1 MNPVALLT
9 PTYRHDLELCRLLC
23 ESVDRHVTS
32 FSTHYL
38 LVPDADVSLFSPL
51 ANAHRIVLPAS
62 WFLPTWL
69 HPLPRL
75 VQRKRRQFWWSL
87 RARPVSGWHIQQILK
102 IAASIELPSQR
113 YCILDS
119 DIVFFRDIDLSRFD
133 APNPVPLLTRSN
145 EVTAEQPRHARW
157 VETSHRLLGLPTP
170 ALPAD
175 DFIGHIVFWDQET
188 VRAMA
193 ARIEATAG
201 VSWTEALCRMREF
214 SEYML
219 YGTFVQHE
227 RSFST
232 AHVPVSDTPCVSY
245 WDEPTLGERELR
257 ELLSGASQD
266 DVAFSI
272 ASFSGTPV
280 AAIRTALKEH
290 ERAYWGARTTNLLK
304 ELVALC

>member
-38 LVPDADVSLFSPL
+38 LVPDADVGLFTPL
-51 ANAHRIVLPAS
+51 ASARRVVLPAS
-62 WFLPTWL
+62 WFLPVWL
-69 HPLPRL
+69 RPLPRL
-75 VQRKRRQFWWSL
+75 MQRKRRQFWWSR
-87 RARPVSGWHIQQILK
+87 RAWPVSGWHIQQILK
-102 IAASIELPSQR
+102 IAACIELPIER

-133 APNPVPLLTRSN
+133 APNPVPLLTRSS
-145 EVTAEQPRHARW
+145 EVTANTPRHARW
-157 VETSHRLLGLPTP
+157 VETSHRLLGLPKSP
-170 ALPAD
+170 LPAD
-175 DFIGHIVFWDQET
+175 DFIGHIMFWDQET
-188 VRAMA
+188 VRALA
-193 ARIEATAG
+193 ARIEATSG
-201 VSWTEALCRMREF
+201 VSWAEALCRVREF

-227 RSFST
+227 PNFTSG
-232 AHVPVSDTPCVSY
+232 HVPVSDTPCVSY
-245 WDEPTLGERELR
+245 WDEPRLGERELQ

-280 AAIRTALKEH
+280 TAIRAALKEH
-290 ERAYWGARTTNLLK
+290 ERTYWSARTTNVLK

>member
-23 ESVDRHVTS
+23 ESIDRHVTS

-38 LVPDADVSLFSPL
+38 LVPDADVGLFAPL
-51 ANAHRIVLPAS
+51 ANAHRVVLPAS

-75 VQRKRRQFWWSL
+75 MRRKRRQFWWSL
-87 RARPVSGWHIQQILK
+87 RAWPVSGWHIQQILK
-102 IAASIELPSQR
+102 IAACIELPSAR
-113 YCILDS
+113 YCLLDS

-133 APNPVPLLTRSN
+133 APNPVPLLTRGN
-145 EVTAEQPRHARW
+145 EVTANTPRHARW

-170 ALPAD
+170 PLPAD
-175 DFIGHIVFWDQET
+175 DFIGHIMFWDQET

-193 ARIEATAG
+193 ARIEATAS
-201 VSWTEALCRMREF
+201 VSWAEALCRVREF
-214 SEYML
+214 SEYIL
-219 YGTFVQHE
+219 YGTFVRHE
-227 RSFST
+227 QSFST
-232 AHVPVSDTPCVSY
+232 AHVAVSDTPCVSY
-245 WDEPTLGERELR
+245 WDEPKLGERELQ
-257 ELLSGASQD
+257 ELLIGAGQD

-280 AAIRTALKEH
+280 AAIRAALKEH
-290 ERAYWGARTTNLLK
+290 ERTYWRARTTNVLK

>member
-9 PTYRHDLELCRLLC
+9 PTYRHDLELCTLLC

-38 LVPDADVSLFSPL
+38 LVPDADVDLFSPL
-51 ANAHRIVLPAS
+51 ANARRVVLPAS

-75 VQRKRRQFWWSL
+75 VQRRRRQFWWSL
-87 RARPVSGWHIQQILK
+87 RARPLSGWHIQQILK
-102 IAASIELPSQR
+102 IAACVELPSER

-133 APNPVPLLTRSN
+133 APNPVPLLTRGN
-145 EVTAEQPRHARW
+145 EVTETTPRHGRW

-175 DFIGHIVFWDQET
+175 DFIGHIIFWDQHT
-188 VRAMA
+188 VRAMVD
-193 ARIEATAG
+193 RIEATSGRSFAE
-201 VSWTEALCRMREF
+201 TLCRTRDF

-227 RSFST
+227 RRFST
-232 AHVPVSDTPCVSY
+232 GHTAVSDTPCVSY
-245 WDEPTLGERELR
+245 WDEPTLGEGELR
-257 ELLSGASQD
+257 ELLNSAGQD

-280 AAIRTALKEH
+280 AAIRAALKDH
-290 ERAYWGARTTNLLK
+290 ERTYWRARTTNVLK
-304 ELVALC
+304 ELAALC

>member
-9 PTYRHDLELCRLLC
+9 PTYRRDLELCRLLC

-38 LVPDADVSLFSPL
+38 LVPDADVDLFTPL
-51 ANAHRIVLPAS
+51 ANAHRVVLPAS

-69 HPLPRL
+69 RPLPRL

-102 IAASIELPSQR
+102 IAASIELPSER

-133 APNPVPLLTRSN
+133 APHPVPLLTRSN
-145 EVTAEQPRHARW
+145 EVTEKQPRHARW
-157 VETSHRLLGLPTP
+157 VETSHRLLGLPAPT
-170 ALPAD
+170 LPTD
-175 DFIGHIVFWDQET
+175 DFIGHIMFWDQET

-201 VSWTEALCRMREF
+201 VSWVEALCRVREF
-214 SEYML
+214 SEYIL
-219 YGTFVQHE
+219 YGTFVRQE
-227 RSFST
+227 QTFST

-245 WDEPTLGERELR
+245 WDEPTLGERELQ
-257 ELLSGASQD
+257 ELLSGAGQD
-266 DVAFSI
+266 DVAFSV

-280 AAIRTALKEH
+280 TAIRAALKEH
-290 ERAYWGARTTNLLK
+290 ERTYWRARTTNVLK